1 MSPTRSFGVTSS
13 RECRTGSSRPTSRG
27 GTRTSGVSPTGTGS
41 LDITK
46 REAIGSQPRGRA
58 DRRERSSHMEE
69 RELRTLIGA
78 VKAGTLNRRRF
89 VQMMVGLGL
98 TAPLAAQMLAS
109 AGVARAETKWT
120 FNPTKRGG
128 GGLVKTLW
136 WQAPTLLN
144 PHFANGTKDQD
155 ACRIFYEPLASYDP
169 DGNVIP
175 VLAAETPS
183 VQNGAVAKDGMSVTW
198 KLKKNV
204 VWHDGKPFTADD
216 VVFNWEYVMDPATAA
231 VTIGPYRDIVRIDKL
246 DSHTVKIVFK
256 SPTPFWSAPFCG
268 AANGVIVPKHLFQAF
283 KGDKSREA
291 PTNLK
296 PVGTGPYKF
305 VDFKPGDIVRGELNP
320 NYHVPNRPFFDQV
333 EMKGGGDA
341 IGAARAVIQT
351 GEYDYA
357 WNMQVED
364 EILKRLEQGGKG
376 RADIVAGGNIEHIQV
391 NTTDPWTEV
400 EGERSSAKT
409 KHPTLSDPAVRQ
421 ALNLLVDRGSVQE
434 EIYGRTGI
442 ATANFVNAPS
452 RFVSKNTK
460 WEFSVDKANQI
471 LESAG
476 WKRGGDGVRAKDG
489 KKLKFVYQTSINNPR
504 QKTQQIV
511 KQACAKAGIELE
523 LNAVTANVFFS
534 SDPANP
540 DTYSHFYTD
549 LQMYTTT
556 MTQPDPQRFMDQF
569 TSWEVAA
576 KDNKFALTNKTR
588 WRNEEYDKTW
598 KAAETEMDPVKRA
611 ALFIKMNDLVIQNVV
626 VIPVVFRPRVAAIS
640 NRMRD
645 VVQSGWDSDFWA
657 LAYWSKA

>member
-1 MSPTRSFGVTSS
+1 
-13 RECRTGSSRPTSRG
+13 
-27 GTRTSGVSPTGTGS
+27 
-41 LDITK
+41 
-46 REAIGSQPRGRA
+46 
-58 DRRERSSHMEE
+58 MEE
-69 RELRTLIGA
+69 RELRALVNQ
-78 VKAGTLNRRRF
+78 VKAGTLSRRRF
-89 VQMMVGLGL
+89 VGMMVGLGL
-98 TAPLAAQMLAS
+98 TAPMAAQMLTS
-109 AGVARAETKWT
+109 AGVAQAQTKWT

-169 DGNVIP
+169 DGNIVP
-175 VLAAETPS
+175 VLAAEAPS
-183 VQNGAVAKDGMSVTW
+183 LQNGQVAKDGMSVTW
-198 KLKKNV
+198 KLKKDV

-216 VVFNWEYVMDPATAA
+216 VVFTWEYVMDPGTAA
-231 VTIGPYRDIVRIDKL
+231 VTIGPYRDIVRIDKV
-246 DSHTVKIVFK
+246 DSHTVKIGFK
-256 SPTPFWSAPFCG
+256 SATPFWAAAFCG
-268 AANGVIVPKHLFQAF
+268 AATGPIIPKHLFQAF

-296 PVGTGPYKF
+296 PVGTCPYKF
-305 VDFKPGDIVRGELNP
+305 VDFKPGDTVRGEINP

-341 IGAARAVIQT
+341 VGAARAVIQT

-364 EILKRLEQGGKG
+364 EILKRFEQGGKG
-376 RADIVAGGNIEHIQV
+376 RADIVSGGNIEHIQV

-400 EGERSSAKT
+400 DGERSSAKT

-452 RFVSKNTK
+452 RFVSKNMK
-460 WEFSVDKANQI
+460 FEFNVDKANQI

-523 LNAVTANVFFS
+523 LKAVTANVFFS

-569 TSWEVAA
+569 TSWEVSA

-588 WRNEEYDKTW
+588 WRNEEYDKLW
-598 KAAETEMDPVKRA
+598 KSAEHEMDPVKRA
-611 ALFIKMNDLVIQNVV
+611 ALFVKMNDLVIQNVV

-640 NRMRD
+640 SRLRD
-645 VVQSGWDSDFWA
+645 AVQSGWDSDFWA